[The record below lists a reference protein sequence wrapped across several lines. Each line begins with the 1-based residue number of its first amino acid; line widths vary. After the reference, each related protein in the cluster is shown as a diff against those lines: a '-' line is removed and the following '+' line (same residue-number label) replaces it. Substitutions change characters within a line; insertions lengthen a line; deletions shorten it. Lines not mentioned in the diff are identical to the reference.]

1 MNGLPGPINVDP
13 GFRTPDWAKDAVLY
27 QVFPDRFRRSD
38 KNRVLDGLAY
48 HHARGRDELTLH
60 ELWDEQPE
68 YLPRKGE
75 EFYSPTDLFGGD
87 IPGITLEL
95 PRLAKLGVTMIY
107 LNPIFEALSNHRYN
121 TGDYLRIDPCLG
133 TDEDFDEMIRT
144 ADELGIRIILDGV
157 FSHTGE
163 DSVYFNKYGR
173 YEGLGAYRSKD
184 SPYYNWYDFYNWPD
198 EYRSWWGFI
207 SLPEVDER
215 NPEWIDFI
223 IESDDSVIN
232 KWLRRGASGF
242 RLDVA
247 DELPDET
254 IERIRAVMKRRE
266 PDSFLIG
273 EVWDDATSKYS
284 YGQLRKYAH
293 GRELDSV
300 MNYPFADHTASYLNG
315 EITSFAYRDFLA
327 YQRDRYPREMYYALM
342 NMLSSHD
349 SARIRTRL
357 TGVDVKSFTREEQAA
372 FEPSPIQAQKAAD
385 LHRLAAVIQF
395 SLPGIPSVY
404 YGDEYGMTGLLDP
417 FNRAPLVKS
426 GDELAEFYARLAAFR
441 REHICM
447 RTGFASFHASS
458 GGVIA
463 ILRYTKDGRDAIG
476 REAAD
481 ACILT
486 VINPGGESG
495 RIVVDLDTVTGLP
508 KISSDGL
515 VNIEIPPRS
524 FEVKVLK

>member
-1 MNGLPGPINVDP
+1 MSIGPINVDP
-13 GFRTPDWAKDAVLY
+13 DFRTPDWAKDAVLY
-27 QVFPDRFRRSD
+27 QIFPDRFRRSD

-48 HHARGRDELTLH
+48 HHAAGRSELILH
-60 ELWDEQPE
+60 ERWDEQPE
-68 YLPRKGE
+68 YLPREGKE
-75 EFYSPTDLFGGD
+75 HYVPTDLFGGD

-95 PRLAKLGVTMIY
+95 PRLAKLGVTLIY

-121 TGDYLRIDPCLG
+121 TGDYLKIDPCLG

-144 ADELGIRIILDGV
+144 ADELGIKIILDGV
-157 FSHTGE
+157 FSHTGD

-173 YEGLGAYRSKD
+173 YDSSGAYRSVD
-184 SPYYNWYDFYNWPD
+184 SPYYSWYDFYNWPD
-198 EYRSWWGFI
+198 DYRSWWGFT

-215 NPEWIDFI
+215 NPQWIDFI
-223 IESDDSVIN
+223 IEGSGSVIN
-232 KWLRRGASGF
+232 KWLGRGVSGF

-254 IERIRAVMKRRE
+254 IERIRTVMKRRD

-300 MNYPFADHTASYLNG
+300 MNYPFADHTASFLSG
-315 EITSFAYRDFLA
+315 GISGFAYRDFLA

-349 SARIRTRL
+349 AARVRTRL
-357 TGVDVKSFTREEQAA
+357 TGIDVKSLSREEQAA
-372 FEPSPIQAQKAAD
+372 FEPTPQQACQSAAM
-385 LHRLAAVIQF
+385 HRLAVAIQF

-404 YGDEYGMTGLLDP
+404 YGDEYSMTGLLDP
-417 FNRAPLVKS
+417 FNRAPLQKTR
-426 GDELAEFYARLAAFR
+426 DDIYELHEQLAAFR

-447 RTGFASFHASS
+447 RTGYASFHAAAC
-458 GGVIA
+458 GVVA

-476 REAAD
+476 RESED
-481 ACILT
+481 ECILT
-486 VINPGGESG
+486 AVNPGDEPG
-495 RIVVDLDTVTGLP
+495 RIVVDLAAV
-508 KISSDGL
+508 DG
-515 VNIEIPPRS
+515 IPEIPGSGLADIEVAPRS
-524 FEVKVLK
+524 FEIRILK